1 MIESF
6 DAARLQRLY
15 PAPAEPAALTGLYLR
30 HALHRRSQPCVY
42 ANFIASLDGRVALAD
57 RQGALARMPSA
68 ILNPRDWQLY
78 QELVAQADV
87 VLVGAGYLNYRS
99 RQTQGVVTLLDS
111 ARDGS
116 LRAWRAQEGLSPEP
130 ALAVVSRELAISEE
144 LVRAVQSQPLYIVTS
159 RRAPAARINALE
171 RAGAQVLFAG
181 DTRDVA
187 GAILIEALRAANFM
201 RICSVAGPRVLH
213 LLLKDDCLD
222 RLYLTTGLRLLGGCT
237 YATLVEG
244 SLLPGAPAFNLEALY
259 FDSPVSES
267 AGQLFGVYTR
277 ERH

>member
-1 MIESF
+1 MIERF
-6 DAARLQRLY
+6 DATRLQRLY
-15 PAPAEPAALTGLYLR
+15 PAPAESAALTGLYLR
-30 HALHRRSQPCVY
+30 HALHRRPEPCVY
-42 ANFIASLDGRVALAD
+42 ANFIASLDGRVALANH
-57 RQGALARMPSA
+57 QGALARMPLA

-87 VLVGAGYLNYRS
+87 VLAGAGYLNYRS
-99 RQTQGVVTLLDS
+99 RQTNGVVTLLDS
-111 ARDGS
+111 ARDRS
-116 LRAWRAQEGLSPEP
+116 LREWRAQEGLSPEP
-130 ALAVVSRELAISEE
+130 ALAVVSRELALSEE

-187 GAILIEALRAANFM
+187 GAMLIEALRAANFM

-213 LLLKDDCLD
+213 LLLKNDCLD

-237 YATLVEG
+237 YATLIEG
-244 SLLPGAPAFNLEALY
+244 SLLPSAPAFNLEALY
-259 FDSPVSES
+259 FDSPDSES

-277 ERH
+277 GRR